1 MAYTTIDNP
10 ELYFQIEL
18 WTGTGSENARTLDG
32 SEDMAPD
39 LVWTK
44 SRSDTHT
51 HMLWDAVRGATK
63 RVESS
68 NSDAESTAAQGVKSF
83 DSDGFT
89 LGTDNGVN
97 ESSETYIAWCW
108 KANGSGSSDT
118 TGTINSTGTSANTTA
133 GFSIVKYSSG
143 GSTGTVGHGLGSVP
157 KAMCY
162 KPLSTSG
169 GWDIYHHSLG
179 IGNRLNL
186 HNTAASSSGYFQ
198 TLPTSSVFTEPN
210 LYSGQDVLMY
220 CFAEKQGY
228 SKFGKYQG
236 NANVDGPFVYTGFRT
251 NFIMIR
257 RVDGIGYW
265 VMHDNKRNSYNEE
278 GKILGANAT
287 DAEYGQLYVDI
298 LSNGFKIRGG
308 NAQSDHNTSSP
319 YIYMAFAEAPF
330 VNSNGVPC
338 NAR

>member
-32 SEDMAPD
+32 DTNMQPD

-68 NSDAESTAAQGVKSF
+68 NTDAESTAAQGVKSF

-97 ESSETYIAWCW
+97 ESSEPYIAWCW

-179 IGNRLNL
+179 IGNRIHF
-186 HNTAASSSGYFQ
+186 HNNYAASSGYFQ

-210 LYSGQDVLMY
+210 LYSGEDVLMY
-220 CFAEKQGY
+220 CFAEKQGFN
-228 SKFGKYQG
+228 KFGSYTGNG
-236 NANVDGPFVYTGFRT
+236 NANGAFIYTGFRPAFFMCKNT
-251 NFIMIR
+251 ATTDQWCL
-257 RVDGIGYW
+257 V
-265 VMHDNKRNSYNEE
+265 DNKRGVN
-278 GKILGANAT
+278 GAIGILFTESTAAENAT
-287 DAEYGQLYVDI
+287 ETGVEL
-298 LSNGFKIRGG
+298 LSNGIKIRTTGG
-308 NAQSDHNTSSP
+308 FVNGSGNKIV
-319 YIYMAFAEAPF
+319 YWAFAEAPF
-330 VNSNGVPC
+330 VNSEGVPC